1 MLFYLSTI
9 YAIWLREIKRSF
21 RDSGQLTGAFIRPML
36 WVMIFGIGL
45 TPYFSGGI
53 SESTF
58 VVPFTYSQFIL
69 PAVAVLNVMYAAV
82 QSGVSLIWDRE
93 FGFFREVFA
102 SPAPRV
108 AVFLGKLLGGA
119 TIATLQGM
127 LVLILAPAADVP
139 VSWRQGMLATLALFG
154 LAIVFSAFAI
164 VIASRMSSFQGFG
177 VFSNALIL
185 PLYFLSS
192 SVFPL
197 DPSLSVEQQI
207 LIFPPWMVFAVRV
220 NPITYIVDMLRG
232 IMIDY
237 HQFAPYLGSYVL
249 LGLCAVLIPWAYREF
264 QRRS

>member
-1 MLFYLSTI
+1 
-9 YAIWLREIKRSF
+9 
-21 RDSGQLTGAFIRPML
+21 
-36 WVMIFGIGL
+36 VMIFGIGL

-102 SPAPRV
+102 SPAPRL

-119 TIATLQGM
+119 TMATLQGG

-139 VSWRQGMLATLALFG
+139 VSWRQGLLALCALFG
-154 LAIVFSAFAI
+154 LAVVFSALAL
-164 VIASRMSSFQGFG
+164 VIASRMNSFQGFG
-177 VFSNALIL
+177 VFSNTLIL

-197 DPSLSVEQQI
+197 DPALSIEQQI
-207 LIFPPWMVFAVRV
+207 LVFPPWMVFAVRI
-220 NPITYIVDMLRG
+220 NPITYIIDLLRR

-237 HQFAPYLGSYVL
+237 QQFSPN
-249 LGLCAVLIPWAYREF
+249 LGLYVMAGLCLVLIPWAYREF
-264 QRRS
+264 NRR